1 MITENIVLFK
11 INIGGYSC
19 SICNTCFKF
28 IYQHNNHLR
37 LEHSFFKDEHIN
49 FCYRNNKED
58 ISRIRNI
65 LEKKIKKPFFIP
77 KLLYKKLYNKT
88 KNSHRLTLNMFRSSN
103 KIYNSS
109 LKYNYST
116 NKKVYN
122 ICI

>member
-65 LEKKIKKPFFIP
+65 LEKKIK
-77 KLLYKKLYNKT
+77 
-88 KNSHRLTLNMFRSSN
+88 NSHRLTLNMFRSSN